1 MKVVGLVSGG
11 KDSCYN
17 LVQCVAAGHEV
28 TCLAH
33 LVPREATCHEAD
45 SHMYQTIGWD
55 SVNMIAQAME
65 LPLYVETVQGEGV
78 NVGRDYV
85 PQVSPLIGRHKQF
98 CALIGREKQ
107 Y

>member
-33 LVPREATCHEAD
+33 LVPREPTCYEAD

-55 SVNMIAQAME
+55 SVSMIAKAME
-65 LPLYVETVQGEGV
+65 LPLYVETVRGQGV

-85 PQVSPLIGRHKQF
+85 PQVS
-98 CALIGREKQ
+98 ALIGQHTQ